1 MLRFEFVS
9 VLAESNI
16 LFKTNSLQT
25 VEVKGVNKLNNTI
38 TRHYM
43 LFLFIC
49 QFMLLILSKDKTISH
64 LGLSE
69 LLVILSS
76 LTLT

>member
-1 MLRFEFVS
+1 M
-9 VLAESNI
+9 
-16 LFKTNSLQT
+16 LFKNNGLQT

-38 TRHYM
+38 TRHHM
-43 LFLFIC
+43 LFLFIR

-64 LGLSE
+64 LGLGE
-69 LLVILSS
+69 LLVIMSS